1 MTMVNKD
8 SQSAIEQKKK
18 KRTTL
23 TFIVGVCLLFYFSIF
38 EFSDWFF
45 KNTI

>member
-1 MTMVNKD
+1 MAMGMYD
-8 SQSAIEQKKK
+8 SQSAIEQKKR

-23 TFIVGVCLLFYFSIF
+23 TFIVGVCLSFYFNVF

>member
-8 SQSAIEQKKK
+8 SQSAIEQKEKSA
-18 KRTTL
+18 L
-23 TFIVGVCLLFYFSIF
+23 HSLLLWVCAFFYFSIF

>member
-8 SQSAIEQKKK
+8 SQSAIEQKE

-23 TFIVGVCLLFYFSIF
+23 TFIVVCLLLFQYI
-38 EFSDWFF
+38 
-45 KNTI
+45 